1 MNDFKTTIL
10 FITKEIEWRR
20 YLDDMR
26 QSGAIIPENTSAII
40 ITFGKERCEYMI
52 ERMYKSGFK
61 TIRLSLETSNSERQ
75 KADMGSKV
83 SNYHLN
89 TQCATASY
97 HLKQLRGH

>member
-1 MNDFKTTIL
+1 MNDFQTTIL

-52 ERMYKSGFK
+52 ERMYKSGIARPFDVQI
-61 TIRLSLETSNSERQ
+61 T
-75 KADMGSKV
+75 
-83 SNYHLN
+83 N
-89 TQCATASY
+89 TEPEMTEVTNE
-97 HLKQLRGH
+97 